1 MVRSL
6 CSDDATLQVSS
17 LFGVHIWQATS
28 TTDVLMRVLTFSWEF
43 PPKKNGGLG
52 VACYGLVRA
61 LMDRNIEI
69 IFVLPKVQPVVLLTN
84 VIFANVYESVALS
97 PSTTTLGSYGSS
109 HTKVSVLNR
118 SGVANG
124 SARTVLEEVHFFA
137 HRAAA
142 IAQTEQFDII
152 HAHDWTSYT
161 AGVAAKIASGKPLIV
176 HAHATA
182 FDQAAG
188 DHVDPSVFTIE
199 KEAFEIADKIIAVSN
214 FTKNIIVAK
223 YGIPAEKIVVVYN
236 GCDAN
241 EPERHQVVLHKLKS
255 RGTKIVLYHGR
266 ITIQKGVDYL
276 IAAARKVVDVERNVV
291 FIVSGWGDMSE
302 QVMRQVASLG
312 LSTHFI
318 FTGPLWDAERDQMYQ
333 SADLVVM
340 PSVSEPFGLVP
351 LESIRHGTP
360 VLISKQSGVSEVLT
374 HVLKVDF
381 WDVNEMADKIVAAL
395 RFPVMHAQLKTSSK
409 HEAARMSWSAAAKH
423 VASLYSELTT

>member
-1 MVRSL
+1 MCLACLEFNNGKQLLRV
-6 CSDDATLQVSS
+6 TQ
-17 LFGVHIWQATS
+17 F
-28 TTDVLMRVLTFSWEF
+28 MRVLTFSWEF

-69 IFVLPKVQPVVLLTN
+69 IFVLPKVQPVLLLN
-84 VIFANVYESVALS
+84 HVIFANAYESVSLS
-97 PSTTTLGSYGSS
+97 PSTTTLGSYGAS

-118 SGVANG
+118 RGTMDGTS
-124 SARTVLEEVHFFA
+124 RTVLEEVHLFA

-188 DHVDPSVFTIE
+188 DHVDPSVYAIE
-199 KEAFEIADKIIAVSN
+199 KEAFEIADKIIAVSK
-214 FTKNIIVAK
+214 FTKNIIVSK
-223 YGIPAEKIVVVYN
+223 YGIPAHKITVVYN
-236 GCDAN
+236 GCDST
-241 EPERHQVVLHKLKS
+241 EPVRHQTVLQKLKT

-276 IAAARKVVDVERNVV
+276 IAAARKVVDVEHNVV

-318 FTGPLWDAERDQMYQ
+318 FTGPLWDQERDQMYQ

-395 RFPVMHAQLKTSSK
+395 RFPVMHSQLTASSK
-409 HEAARMSWSAAAKH
+409 HEAARMTWSHAARQ
-423 VASLYSELTT
+423 VASLYDELVT